1 MARINEGAL
10 NLNQK
15 QMVNIVYLNSDCA
28 EDLTDSFR
36 TLEWAKA
43 IVNHP
48 EAVAYS
54 PSEFAASFNTEHISD
69 YAFVVIVD
77 SSTGEVLS

>member
-1 MARINEGAL
+1 MI
-10 NLNQK
+10 
-15 QMVNIVYLNSDCA
+15 NIVYLNPDSAD
-28 EDLTDSFR
+28 DLPDSFR
-36 TLEWAKA
+36 SLEWAKA

-69 YAFVVIVD
+69 LGYTVIVD
-77 SSTGEVLS
+77 SSTGEVLSW